1 MNGSYFIRVASH
13 VLLLQPQLGV
23 LQLTTAVHRQPQ
35 QVGKLTA
42 VQFCNGNFSGT
53 RSKYLMV

>member
-35 QVGKLTA
+35 QVSLKVNVKKLHD
-42 VQFCNGNFSGT
+42 VEV
-53 RSKYLMV
+53 RS